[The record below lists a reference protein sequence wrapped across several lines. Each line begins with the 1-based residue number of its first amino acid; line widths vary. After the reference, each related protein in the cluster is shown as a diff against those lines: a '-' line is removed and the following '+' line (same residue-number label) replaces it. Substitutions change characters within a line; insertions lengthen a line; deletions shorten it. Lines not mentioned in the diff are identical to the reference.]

1 MSDARPLLM
10 LVATALL
17 WACSPTFNWR
27 DVRAEQAP
35 LTATLPCKPD
45 RGSKSLPLG
54 GAPTEVHMMGCE
66 TGGALFTVA
75 SATLPPQADVAA
87 ALAQWKQA
95 LLATAKSPASSDR
108 PFAPDGAMP
117 LPQSLLASFRGQQPD
132 GRPVDG
138 QVAFFAQGRQVF
150 QAAVLADKPVG
161 EAAEVFFAGLRLTP

>member
-1 MSDARPLLM
+1 MSDARPLLV
-10 LVATALL
+10 LAATALL

-27 DVRAEQAP
+27 EVRAEQAP

-66 TGGALFTVA
+66 AGGALFTVA
-75 SATLPPQADVAA
+75 AATLPPNADVPA

-108 PFAPDGAMP
+108 PFVLAGATPMP
-117 LPQSLLASFRGQQPD
+117 PSVLASFRGQQAD
-132 GRPVDG
+132 GSPVHG

-150 QAAVLADKPVG
+150 QATVLAKQPVA

>member
-1 MSDARPLLM
+1 MRTLLFF
-10 LVATALL
+10 LVAGTTVLL
-17 WACSPTFNWR
+17 GACSPTFNWR
-27 DVRAEQAP
+27 EVRAEQAP
-35 LTATLPCKPD
+35 LTALLPCKPD
-45 RGSKSLPLG
+45 RGSKTLPLG

-95 LLATAKSPASSDR
+95 LLATARSAASSER
-108 PFAPDGAMP
+108 PFTPAGALP
-117 LPQSLLASFRGQQPD
+117 LPQSVLASFRGQQPD
-132 GRPVDG
+132 GRPVEG

-150 QAAVLADKPVG
+150 QAAVLADKPVA